1 MSTVLT
7 DISSWLQQGRAPK
20 VKACVQ
26 QALDEGIPAQ
36 DILEKGLLDGMNI
49 IGQKF
54 KNNEVFVPEVLIA
67 ARAMTKGIELLRPYL
82 VTAGVEEK
90 GTVVI
95 GTVKGDLHDIGKN
108 LVRMMMEGKGLK
120 VIDLGVYVSVEKYLD
135 AARENNAD
143 IIACSA
149 LLTTT
154 MSEMRDVVEAV
165 KASELNGKVKIMVGG
180 APITKAFCDSIG
192 ADGYTPDAAS
202 AAEAALAFCEQK

>member
-1 MSTVLT
+1 MSILN

-26 QALDEGIPAQ
+26 QALDEGIPASE
-36 DILEKGLLDGMNI
+36 ILEQGLLDGMGI

-67 ARAMTKGIELLRPYL
+67 ARAMSKGVEVLRPHL
-82 VTAGVEEK
+82 VEDGVEEK
-90 GTVVI
+90 GTVVL

-120 VIDLGVYVSVEKYLD
+120 VIDLGVDVPVEKFLD
-135 AARENNAD
+135 AARENDAK
-143 IIACSA
+143 IICCSA

-154 MSEMRDVVEAV
+154 MGEIRSVVEAV
-165 KASELNGKVKIMVGG
+165 EASELKGKISIMVGG
-180 APITKAFCDSIG
+180 APVTQSYCDQIG
-192 ADGYTPDAAS
+192 ASRYTADAAT
-202 AAEAALAFCEQK
+202 AAEVALELCTA